1 MQVKVDLH
9 THVDLHENR
18 NDLISF
24 FKKAE
29 SEGIKKLAFL
39 EHNCLKY
46 IKPLQEI
53 MAESGGI
60 GKYYTGQLLCA
71 FEMGVVIDANHTNED
86 GTNYDGNIAH
96 ILVYM
101 PVKDAITLSE
111 KSDLFVRDLEKDY
124 KDDYEVITGLVKKK
138 DRKGEL
144 VIPTIDELASM
155 KTQTIVKDYY
165 AWIISDEKRKGEY
178 KRVLGLTDA
187 QISSDSVF
195 VRELHQTV
203 GKLLYYVP
211 KAIVSVSELI
221 RKVREYSDTAKIV
234 VAHPAYMQ
242 DFFDKKYYLETL
254 FSMDEVIK
262 GRRNFDGIEVYY
274 FRNTRKE
281 NAYLEKFARENNLL
295 ATAGSDSYP
304 LSEYMYFAVD
314 GKKFFFKPKYGRA
327 IGTAYDEGNV
337 VIEEKDGKLI
347 VDSIGDSGILKVDE
361 NLFNDIAY
369 DCKQNTKTN
378 KEINFTK

>member
-18 NDLISF
+18 DDLITF
-24 FKKAE
+24 FKMAE
-29 SEGIKKLAFL
+29 SENVKKLAFL

-46 IKPLQEI
+46 IKPLKQI
-53 MAESGGI
+53 MAEKGGI
-60 GKYYTGQLLCA
+60 GRYYTGQFLCA
-71 FEMGVVIDANHTNED
+71 FEMGVVIDANHTNPD

-101 PVKDAITLSE
+101 SVKDAITLSE
-111 KSDLFVRDLEKDY
+111 KSDLFVRDLAKDY

-138 DRKGEL
+138 DRKNEL
-144 VIPTIDELASM
+144 VIPTIDELAKM
-155 KTQTIVKDYY
+155 KKQTIVKDYH
-165 AWIISDEKRKGEY
+165 AWIVSDEKRKSEY

-221 RKVREYSDTAKIV
+221 RKVREYLDTAKIV

-242 DFFDKKYYLETL
+242 DFFDKEYYLETL
-254 FSMDEVIK
+254 FSMDEVIS
-262 GRRNFDGIEVYY
+262 GRKNFDGIEVMY
-274 FRNTRKE
+274 FKNTKAE
-281 NAYLEKFARENNLL
+281 NAYLSDYASKNNLL

-304 LSEYMYFAVD
+304 LAEYMYFVVD
-314 GKKFFFKPKYGRA
+314 GKKYFFKPKYGRA
-327 IGTAYDEGNV
+327 MGTAFDEGNV
-337 VIEEKDGKLI
+337 TVEEKDGKQFI
-347 VDSIGDSGILKVDE
+347 KVAENGGILKVDE

-369 DCKQNTKTN
+369 DCKQNAKTN
-378 KEINFTK
+378 KDVSFTK